1 MDIDSAENKAIIN
14 CRNLFLPDCKLSNIK
29 QMTRRQFAADIYKHT
44 MSIILK
50 SNQFI
55 PFLKKNVHNED
66 LLCYSRT
73 KLFKFHINV
82 RSFAPPPQC
91 FISLLSARL
100 SVDDHIQFSAQSG
113 LVTY

>member
-1 MDIDSAENKAIIN
+1 MDIDSDENKTIIN
-14 CRNLFLPDCKLSNIK
+14 CRNLFLPDCKLSKIK
-29 QMTRRQFAADIYKHT
+29 QMTRRQFAIGIYKHT
-44 MSIILK
+44 ISIILK